1 MATRTVHLA
10 GAGSNRHGLRTRMAP
25 RRQKIGKRTRARAL
39 QADVIPRIVAR
50 RTQRQRQPPRE
61 PQLRGPQLRSRF
73 AVGWKPCVLP
83 SRWRPPWRPR
93 RPRRRRPRPQAQAA
107 AVKAAAKKAAAEK
120 AAVEK
125 AEAEKAA
132 AEVKAAAVKAM
143 AAAVKA
149 AAEKEGGGRGV

>member
-25 RRQKIGKRTRARAL
+25 RRSSKKIGKRARACCPSGCHPE
-39 QADVIPRIVAR
+39 DH

-125 AEAEKAA
+125 AAAEKAA
-132 AEVKAAAVKAM
+132 AEAKAAAVKAM